1 MTNGIL
7 GKTMLFRGM
16 KIGLISD
23 THSFLDPKVFE
34 YFEPCDEI
42 WHAGDIGTIELYDEL
57 NEFRPTH
64 AVWGNIDGH
73 KIREAVP
80 EDLLL
85 GRSGKTFLMTH
96 IAGKPPSYNKRV
108 RQLLDQHRPDV
119 LICGHSHIL
128 GVITDPKRPWLTY
141 LNPGAAGKQGF
152 HRIRTLLRFEIN
164 DGKLSNMQAIELGK
178 RGKS

>member
-1 MTNGIL
+1 
-7 GKTMLFRGM
+7 M

-23 THSFLDPKVFE
+23 THSYLDPQVFT
-34 YFEPCDEI
+34 YFADCEEI
-42 WHAGDIGTIELYDEL
+42 WHAGDVGNIEVLDKL
-57 NEFRPTH
+57 SEFKPTLC
-64 AVWGNIDGH
+64 VYGNIDDAQL
-73 KIREAVP
+73 RNVTP
-80 EDLLL
+80 EDLHFERAGL
-85 GRSGKTFLMTH
+85 KVYMTH
-96 IAGKPPSYNKRV
+96 IGGKPSSFNKRV
-108 RQLLDQHRPDV
+108 RPIIEAQRPDLFV
-119 LICGHSHIL
+119 CGHSHIL